1 MRFIIIAILVLQIRI
16 IFVTDMMMKPY
27 FFTLFSVLF
36 WSCSLTPLPDDYP
49 QPSFEQISLT
59 EGSPG
64 EMTITCRMTSLL
76 QLTGYG
82 IYYQEAGGSA
92 GTEQIKVPGVQ
103 SGEDSFSVTL
113 SGLTPGSTYTY
124 SLYITNGR
132 KEVQSSPNHFTLK
145 E

>member
-82 IYYQEAGGSA
+82 VYYREAGGNTGA
-92 GTEQIKVPGVQ
+92 DPLKVPGIQ

-113 SGLTPGSTYTY
+113 CGLTPGSTYTY

>member
-1 MRFIIIAILVLQIRI
+1 MKPFFFLFITAILISNCC
-16 IFVTDMMMKPY
+16 TA
-27 FFTLFSVLF
+27 
-36 WSCSLTPLPDDYP
+36 PLPDDYP

-82 IYYQEAGGSA
+82 VYYREAGGNT
-92 GTEQIKVPGVQ
+92 GTDPVIVPGVQ

-113 SGLTPGSTYTY
+113 CGLTPGSTYTY

>member
-1 MRFIIIAILVLQIRI
+1 MRFIIIAIIVLQIRI
-16 IFVTDMMMKPY
+16 IFVTDMMLKPF
-27 FFTLFSVLF
+27 FFTLFLLLF
-36 WSCSLTPLPDDYP
+36 WSCSLAPLPDDYP
-49 QPSFEQISLT
+49 QPTFEQVSLT

-82 IYYQEAGGSA
+82 IYYREAGGNT
-92 GTEQIKVPGVQ
+92 GVDPLKVPGVQ

-113 SGLTPGSTYTY
+113 QGLTPGSTYTY

>member
-1 MRFIIIAILVLQIRI
+1 MKHCILYLTAIMLCASCVGRIA
-16 IFVTDMMMKPY
+16 
-27 FFTLFSVLF
+27 
-36 WSCSLTPLPDDYP
+36 PDHY
-49 QPSFEQISLT
+49 QMPSFEQVSMT
-59 EGSPG
+59 EGAQG
-64 EMTITCRMTSLL
+64 EVTIACRMTSLL

-82 IYYQEAGGSA
+82 IYYREAGGNTGA
-92 GTEQIKVPGVQ
+92 DPLKVPGVQ

-113 SGLTPGSTYTY
+113 SGLIPGATYTY